1 MGVFLFF
8 RRVSGLSAGK
18 TVFLSVMMTHHDAEQ
33 MPRKILFEDG
43 SWHLQTEWQDE
54 EQGSCRNRSGTSL
67 ISLDISIYPIQRDH
81 FRQAPAMDKMR

>member
-1 MGVFLFF
+1 MFFTKNVPFCSLNVTLSVMEPPENGCFSVF

-18 TVFLSVMMTHHDAEQ
+18 TVFLSVMMAHHDAEQ

-54 EQGSCRNRSGTSL
+54 EQGSCRNRSGS
-67 ISLDISIYPIQRDH
+67 S
-81 FRQAPAMDKMR
+81 